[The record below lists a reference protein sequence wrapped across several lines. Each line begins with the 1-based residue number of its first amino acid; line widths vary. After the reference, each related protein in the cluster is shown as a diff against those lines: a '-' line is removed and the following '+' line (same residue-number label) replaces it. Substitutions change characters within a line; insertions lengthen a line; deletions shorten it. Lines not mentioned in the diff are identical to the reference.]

1 MVKTL
6 IKIFFFKI
14 TIEAQRNKK
23 NERKTFNMKKNL
35 QLRWITTWLMLL
47 SICLVTN
54 AKAAGFDCAKATTKA
69 EKIICEDAELS
80 KLDEE
85 MAKTYSEGLKKYPF
99 PEALKLRQKQWLK
112 RRDVCAAEGLPQ
124 YKKQCLIDI
133 YQNRIAEIISLITS
147 DLPCPELPIITK
159 EAEKAQCLKRWLA
172 RHPLEFRMTNPT
184 ESQRRFCTEFYQ
196 ALATA
201 SPEIKYIEPVLRT
214 EDPQH
219 PALER
224 YRKCHDYEPIGLG
237 YDYFGLDP
245 RAHGFRLYRFD
256 LDGNPE
262 NGLEEYLYEEGSS
275 GSMFNGTTQYV
286 RVDFGDDRCDTK
298 DVISV
303 DPQEARGTLMIDRVR
318 ALNAIVLFRG
328 QYYIFNL
335 GGTIDMDVTAYDPN
349 TQKFSSWQ
357 CAWRIPEYLLNNKN
371 NKKGEQP

>member
-1 MVKTL
+1 
-6 IKIFFFKI
+6 
-14 TIEAQRNKK
+14 
-23 NERKTFNMKKNL
+23 MKKEKKR
-35 QLRWITTWLMLL
+35 LRWITVWFVLL
-47 SICLVTN
+47 PLCLVI
-54 AKAAGFDCAKATTKA
+54 KAQGAGFDCAKATTKA
-69 EKIICEDAELS
+69 EKIICEDDELS

-112 RRDVCAAEGLPQ
+112 RREACAAEGLLQ
-124 YKKQCLIDI
+124 YKKQYLKDI
-133 YQNRIAEIISLITS
+133 YQDRIAEIISLITS

-172 RHPLEFRMTNPT
+172 RHPLELQTDNLT
-184 ESQRRFCTEFYQ
+184 DTQRRFGTDFYQ

-245 RAHGFRLYRFD
+245 RAYGFRLYRFD
-256 LDGNPE
+256 LDGNPK
-262 NGLEEYLYEEGSS
+262 NGLEEYLYEEESR
-275 GSMFNGTTQYV
+275 GSMVNGMTQYV
-286 RVDFGDDRCDTK
+286 RVAFGDDRCDEK
-298 DVISV
+298 DTSLVN
-303 DPQEARGTLMIDRVR
+303 PQELRGTLEIDRVR
-318 ALNAIVLFRG
+318 GLNAIVLFRG
-328 QYYIFNL
+328 QYYIFDL
-335 GGTIDMDVTAYDPN
+335 SGPRYMDAVAYDPN

-357 CAWRIPEYLLNNKN
+357 CSWHIPEYFLNDKN